1 MASEI
6 PEIKT
11 NRKWTI
17 SFTISLTLIV
27 IIQTF
32 VVSRTGGI
40 IGDFYT
46 VISEGDK
53 EEFVK
58 VLTMNYFK

>member
-46 VISEGDK
+46 VISGGDK